1 MSTLSIA
8 LITALTLSFGVL
20 LGAWIRHTPTKKVL
34 LKERRRSE
42 DARTQFERA
51 QAANEERQRIYRD
64 LHDDIGA
71 KMLTLIHSLDRE
83 EHADLA
89 RAVMQDLRDIVSRS
103 AQAEGS
109 LLDILAQIRDETEQ
123 RLEILGVVLH
133 WEQHAE
139 LPDPH
144 LDDGQALHLFRIVRE
159 AVTNS
164 LRHAHPQRIRIRS
177 RRVAGDLVLDVT
189 DDGPGPKPEQ
199 TGAGT
204 SAMKRRAAE
213 LHGSIHWDA
222 GTEGGTKVLLRFPL
236 PIDAD
241 HA

>member
-1 MSTLSIA
+1 MSTLSIT
-8 LITALTLSFGVL
+8 LITAMTLSLGVL
-20 LGAWIRHTPTKKVL
+20 LGAWIRHTPAKKVL

-42 DARTQFERA
+42 DARTQFERI

-71 KMLTLIHSLDRE
+71 KMLTLIHSLDNDA
-83 EHADLA
+83 HADLA

-109 LLDILAQIRDETEQ
+109 LLDILAQIRDETEA
-123 RLEILGVVLH
+123 RLEILSVVLH
-133 WEQHAE
+133 WEQSAE

-164 LRHAHPQRIRIRS
+164 LRHARPQRIRIRS
-177 RRVAGDLVLDVT
+177 RQIGEDLVLDVT
-189 DDGPGPKPEQ
+189 DDGPGPRPEQ

-204 SAMKRRAAE
+204 SAMRRRAEE

-236 PIDAD
+236 PK
-241 HA
+241 

>member
-1 MSTLSIA
+1 MIWLIAIACLSVGLCI
-8 LITALTLSFGVL
+8 GVML
-20 LGAWIRHTPTKKVL
+20 RNRPAKQQMRQ
-34 LKERRRSE
+34 ERRRSE
-42 DARTQFERA
+42 NARTQFERI

-71 KMLTLIHSLDRE
+71 KMLTLIHSLERE

-204 SAMKRRAAE
+204 SAMRRRAAE

-236 PIDAD
+236 PAD
-241 HA
+241 TLHV

>member
-1 MSTLSIA
+1 MEYLALLATAVA
-8 LITALTLSFGVL
+8 LIIGGFAIGYWLSRKPL
-20 LGAWIRHTPTKKVL
+20 DQGAAE
-34 LKERRRSE
+34 ERRHNDAARS
-42 DARTQFERA
+42 QFERVT
-51 QAANEERQRIYRD
+51 AANEERQRIYRD

-71 KMLTLIHSLDRE
+71 KMLTLIHSLEND

-89 RAVMQDLRDIVSRS
+89 RAVMQDLRDIGSRS
-103 AQAEGS
+103 AQADGS

-123 RLEILGVVLH
+123 RLEILSVTLH
-133 WEQHAE
+133 WEQSDE

-159 AVTNS
+159 AVTNA
-164 LRHAHPQRIRIRS
+164 LRHAHPHRIRIRS
-177 RRVAGDLVLDVT
+177 RQIGGDLVLDVT
-189 DDGPGPKPEQ
+189 DDGPGPKLAQ

-204 SAMKRRAAE
+204 TAMRRRAEE

-236 PIDAD
+236 PQAS
-241 HA
+241 

>member
-1 MSTLSIA
+1 MNTLSIV
-8 LITALTLSFGVL
+8 LITALTLSVGVL
-20 LGAWIRHTPTKKVL
+20 LGAWIRYTPAKSIL

-42 DARTQFERA
+42 DARNQFERI

-71 KMLTLIHSLDRE
+71 KMLTLIHSLERE

-204 SAMKRRAAE
+204 SAMRRRAAE

-236 PIDAD
+236 PAD
-241 HA
+241 TLHV

>member
-1 MSTLSIA
+1 MSIEWLIA
-8 LITALTLSFGVL
+8 GLGLISGLG
-20 LGAWIRHTPTKKVL
+20 LGAFLSHRPASKQISR
-34 LKERRRSE
+34 ERRLSAE
-42 DARTQFERA
+42 ARTQFERV

-71 KMLTLIHSLDRE
+71 KMLTLIHSLE
-83 EHADLA
+83 HEAHADLA

-133 WEQHAE
+133 WEQSAE

-159 AVTNS
+159 AITNS
-164 LRHAHPQRIRIRS
+164 LRHAHPQRIRVRS
-177 RRVAGDLVLDVT
+177 RQIAGDLVVDVT
-189 DDGPGPKPEQ
+189 DDGPGPKPHQ

-204 SAMKRRAAE
+204 TAMRRRAAE

-236 PIDAD
+236 PA
-241 HA
+241 

>member
-1 MSTLSIA
+1 MTDINGSAA
-8 LITALTLSFGVL
+8 LFALVLASLAFGV
-20 LGAWIRHTPTKKVL
+20 GYWWSRRPRSNAVVE
-34 LKERRRSE
+34 ERRRNSA
-42 DARTQFERA
+42 ARAQFERVT
-51 QAANEERQRIYRD
+51 AANEERQRIYRD

-71 KMLTLIHSLDRE
+71 KMLTLIHSLENQD
-83 EHADLA
+83 HADLA

-123 RLEILGVVLH
+123 RLEILGVTLH
-133 WEQHAE
+133 WEQSDE

-159 AVTNS
+159 AVTNA
-164 LRHAHPQRIRIRS
+164 LRHAHPHRIRIRS
-177 RRVAGDLVLDVT
+177 RQIGGDLVLDVT
-189 DDGPGPKPEQ
+189 DDGPGPKLAQ

-204 SAMKRRAAE
+204 TAMRRRAEE

-236 PIDAD
+236 PQVS
-241 HA
+241 

>member
-1 MSTLSIA
+1 MMEAGLGW
-8 LITALTLSFGVL
+8 LITTALVGVAAGML
-20 LGAWIRHTPTKKVL
+20 LRHRPAAVEIT
-34 LKERRRSE
+34 KERRRSE
-42 DARTQFERA
+42 QARTQFERI

-123 RLEILGVVLH
+123 RLEILGVILH